1 MRRRDVIAL
10 LGGAAAAGLARPLA
24 ARAQQPAL
32 PVVGMLN
39 SGSRDAYASRNA
51 AFLEGLGET
60 GFVEGRNV
68 AIEHRYADDH
78 YDRLPD
84 LAAELVHR
92 PVAVL
97 FAAGGGVAPQAAKA
111 ATTTIP
117 VVFTGGLD
125 PVKAGLVASLN
136 QPGGNVT
143 GTTFLTNALEAKRL
157 GLLHELVPQARVIG
171 VLLNPK
177 NASAE
182 TVRIDLNEAARD
194 LKIELR
200 IAPAASEGEFDAAFA
215 GFDRDG
221 VGAVLVASDAVFSGN
236 AKSLVA
242 LAERHKLPTVY
253 FVREF
258 PAVGGLMSYG
268 TSFDDAYRLAG
279 GYVGR
284 ILKGEKPAN
293 LPVVQSSK
301 FETVINLKTAKA
313 LGLSIPQTLLATAD
327 EVIE

>member
-1 MRRRDVIAL
+1 MRRRKFITL
-10 LGGAAAAGLARPLA
+10 LGGAAASALVRPRA

-39 SGSRDAYASRNA
+39 SGSRDAYTSRNA

-60 GFVEGRNV
+60 GLVEGRNV

-97 FAAGGGVAPQAAKA
+97 FASGGGVAPQAAKA
-111 ATTTIP
+111 ATSTIP
-117 VVFTGGLD
+117 IVFTGGFD

-143 GTTFLTNALEAKRL
+143 GTTFLTNALETKRL
-157 GLLHELVPQARVIG
+157 GLLHELVPQASVIG
-171 VLLNPK
+171 VLMNPK

-182 TVRIDLNEAARD
+182 TVRADLNAAARG

-200 IAPAASEGEFDAAFA
+200 IAPASSEGEFDAAFA

-221 VGAVLVASDAVFSGN
+221 VRAVLVASDAVFSGN
-236 AKSLVA
+236 AKSLVT
-242 LAERHKLPTVY
+242 LAERHKLPAIY

-258 PAVGGLMSYG
+258 PAFGGLTSYG
-268 TSFDDAYRLAG
+268 TSFDDAWRQAG
-279 GYVGR
+279 AYVGR

-301 FETVINLKTAKA
+301 FEFVINLKTAKA